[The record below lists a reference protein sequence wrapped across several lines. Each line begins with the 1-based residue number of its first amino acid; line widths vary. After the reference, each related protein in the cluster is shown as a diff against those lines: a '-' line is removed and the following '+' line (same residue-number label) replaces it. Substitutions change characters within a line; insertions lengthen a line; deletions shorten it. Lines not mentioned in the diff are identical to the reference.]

1 MASETMTV
9 AEARIWVVRNPSGEV
24 QGVSTQD
31 EYRAARDAGWGSHG
45 FAAWDA
51 DGSMYSGWTI
61 TQEAHARA
69 TTAGTASE
77 TMTVQDAIAVVS
89 DMLTNHLRTP
99 DDIAIETLLA
109 HARATTAGTGADLS
123 YGYDDDGEDCSDAW
137 YELTTMAASTR
148 PDSDYITREWKL
160 TFGQVRRYVEELRTR
175 KAQKAT
181 GAGGGR
187 VTDAMVE
194 AGARAEYARV
204 FAEATPIT
212 YDGLDPS
219 FRDSMLATS
228 RCVLTAALAA
238 SARGA

>member
-69 TTAGTASE
+69 TTAGT
-77 TMTVQDAIAVVS
+77 
-89 DMLTNHLRTP
+89 
-99 DDIAIETLLA
+99 
-109 HARATTAGTGADLS
+109 
-123 YGYDDDGEDCSDAW
+123 
-137 YELTTMAASTR
+137 
-148 PDSDYITREWKL
+148 
-160 TFGQVRRYVEELRTR
+160 
-175 KAQKAT
+175 
-181 GAGGGR
+181 GAGGER
-187 VTDAMVE
+187 VTEAMVE
-194 AGARAEYARV
+194 AARAAFSREWYEDVEARPMRV
-204 FAEATPIT
+204 A
-212 YDGLDPS
+212 
-219 FRDSMLATS
+219 
-228 RCVLTAALAA
+228 LTAALAA

>member
-9 AEARIWVVRNPSGEV
+9 QEARIWVVRNPSGEV
-24 QGVSTQD
+24 KGVSTQD

-109 HARATTAGTGADLS
+109 HARATTAGTGA
-123 YGYDDDGEDCSDAW
+123 GGE
-137 YELTTMAASTR
+137 
-148 PDSDYITREWKL
+148 
-160 TFGQVRRYVEELRTR
+160 
-175 KAQKAT
+175 
-181 GAGGGR
+181 R
-187 VTDAMVE
+187 VTEAMVE
-194 AGARAEYARV
+194 AARAAFSREWYEDVEARPMRV
-204 FAEATPIT
+204 A
-212 YDGLDPS
+212 
-219 FRDSMLATS
+219 
-228 RCVLTAALAA
+228 LTAALAA
-238 SARGA
+238 SARGAA